1 MIAAG
6 LAAVAA
12 LAWVYLWRGAG
23 MGMSA
28 IDMTTLSLFP
38 HRQADVMGEMDSTWP
53 VIVAMWWVMMIAM
66 MTPSA
71 APLVLLYGLVLRR
84 HAAPGHSAYLPSLLL
99 LAGYLVVWLAFAVA
113 AAALQKALQPAGL
126 LSAMMLSSKS
136 AALSAAVLAAA
147 GLYQL
152 SDFKHTCLA
161 QCRDPVRFLTEHW
174 RPGRFGSFVL
184 GVRHGAYCVGCC
196 WGLMVALFALGV
208 MSLTWMAVVA
218 AIIFAQKVLPAGERL
233 TRVFAVTFIAAGIWV
248 AAAPGSV
255 PGLTD
260 PREEPP
266 AMQMEMG

>member
-1 MIAAG
+1 MISIEAVLRRERPVIAAG

-196 WGLMVALFALGV
+196 WMLMALLFVGGV
-208 MSLTWMAVVA
+208 MNLIWIAMLTLVVLVEKLA
-218 AIIFAQKVLPAGERL
+218 PAGATIGKL
-233 TRVFAVTFIAAGIWV
+233 SGGLLIVWAGATLLV
-248 AAAPGSV
+248 
-255 PGLTD
+255 
-260 PREEPP
+260 
-266 AMQMEMG
+266 